1 MTKPEMKP
9 TFIRILEYL
18 EEHLPQD
25 EVLTWVLQEMP
36 RRGIPQMQITPE
48 QGRFLNLLAQLIQAR
63 HILEIGTLSGYSTI
77 WLARALP
84 PDGKLITCEVNPSHA
99 QLAREAIERAQLD
112 GLVEI
117 RVGPALETLAQLT
130 PEPPFDMVFIDADKH
145 HNMDYFQYAEAH
157 TRPGGLILVDN
168 VFLNGQIIAPDANA
182 YMQALEAFNRYVF
195 DKYGQ
200 AVTVIPFYKKE
211 EDNLDGIMV
220 VRI

>member
-1 MTKPEMKP
+1 MPKPEMKP

-18 EEHLPQD
+18 EDCLPQD

-48 QGRFLNLLAQLIQAR
+48 QGRFLNLLARLIRAR
-63 HILEIGTLSGYSTI
+63 RILEIGTLGGYSTL

-84 PDGKLITCEVNPSHA
+84 PDGKLITCEVNPTHA
-99 QLAREAIERAQLD
+99 QLAREAFERAQLD

-117 RVGPALETLAQLT
+117 HVGPALETLSHL
-130 PEPPFDMVFIDADKH
+130 EPDAPFDMVFIDADKH
-145 HNMDYFQYAEAH
+145 HNLEYFQYAEAH

-168 VFLNGQIIAPDANA
+168 VFLNGQVIAPDANA
-182 YMQALEAFNRYVF
+182 YMKALEAFNRYVF
-195 DKYGQ
+195 NKYGQ

-220 VRI
+220 VQV